1 MQREVRA
8 YLLAEERQAVEEH
21 AEDLRLKTDDARQ
34 REMMAAAAIFSDGHL
49 EEEMARDLAHRALTP
64 NERDPLDGGEY
75 SYAKYSPPMGRPSDY
90 GASLAWNRYSMIGGA
105 GSEAHRN
112 SVPHWHGR
120 ASIAS
125 EPTPR
130 FERGSVIAA
139 AAGSPSNNPNRY
151 SEADG
156 QQDSKQRS
164 TSSRLRN
171 RLGFQKSPSKDGTKV
186 SLRQL
191 PFSNRI
197 ASAFAGKGGTK
208 PLMTKQGAASRASL
222 EPGGS
227 LVRVSARAHDDEPPQ
242 LELA

>member
-75 SYAKYSPPMGRPSDY
+75 LRQVLTADGAPVGLRRLAGVEPLLDDWGRRQRSAPQF
-90 GASLAWNRYSMIGGA
+90 GAALARARLDRLRAHAALRA
-105 GSEAHRN
+105 GLGHR
-112 SVPHWHGR
+112 R
-120 ASIAS
+120 
-125 EPTPR
+125 R
-130 FERGSVIAA
+130 RR
-139 AAGSPSNNPNRY
+139 SPSNKPNRY

>member
-1 MQREVRA
+1 
-8 YLLAEERQAVEEH
+8 
-21 AEDLRLKTDDARQ
+21 
-34 REMMAAAAIFSDGHL
+34 
-49 EEEMARDLAHRALTP
+49 
-64 NERDPLDGGEY
+64 
-75 SYAKYSPPMGRPSDY
+75 
-90 GASLAWNRYSMIGGA
+90 MIGGA

-139 AAGSPSNNPNRY
+139 AAGSPSNKPNRY